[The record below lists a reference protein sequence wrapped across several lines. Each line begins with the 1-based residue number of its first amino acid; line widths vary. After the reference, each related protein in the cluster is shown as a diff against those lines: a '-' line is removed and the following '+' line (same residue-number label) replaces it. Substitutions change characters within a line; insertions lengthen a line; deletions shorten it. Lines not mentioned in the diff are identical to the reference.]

1 MELSCISNLYNM
13 RSSALSRYNYLLLK
27 KQKESGMSC
36 QQSESSVSRDTDR
49 KSKEVIPLL
58 ALLTAFPALST
69 DMILPAIPLLAENW
83 NQPISV
89 VNLILVCFFVTY
101 GFFLLFYGPIS
112 DRFGR
117 RKPLLIGLGVYIIA
131 SFLCALATTA
141 SMLILF
147 RILQAAGAAASSSL
161 SMAMTKDIFSG
172 QERERI
178 LAHIAIIMAFAPM
191 MAPVLG
197 GWILLELSW
206 PWIFF
211 SQGLLGVIGLIGV
224 IRFPET
230 LPHVSDTP
238 LPRLMHAYG
247 RLMLNPSYVAMVFV
261 MSAALFPMY
270 SFIAGSSEIYINGFG
285 LTEQKYSY
293 FFAFNAL
300 ALMTGSFFCLR
311 LTKSI
316 SSKQLMTAGFT
327 GIFLGGVLLIM
338 NKHQDPWGF
347 ALPMFLITF
356 SIGMS
361 RPPSNNLVLEQVDKD
376 VGSASSLLIFTYFT
390 MGAAGM
396 WLISRDWADKIST
409 LGMIAMGCGSLILI
423 SWLILQKKEY
433 LSTS

>member
-1 MELSCISNLYNM
+1 MTFN
-13 RSSALSRYNYLLLK
+13 
-27 KQKESGMSC
+27 
-36 QQSESSVSRDTDR
+36 QSEGNTNSSL
-49 KSKEVIPLL
+49 KGGIPLL

-69 DMILPAIPLLAENW
+69 DMILPAIPLLSENW

-89 VNLILVCFFVTY
+89 VNLILVCFFITY

-117 RKPLLIGLGVYIIA
+117 RRPLLLGLGIYIIA

-141 SMLILF
+141 TMLILF

-172 QERERI
+172 HERERI
-178 LAHIAIIMAFAPM
+178 LAHIAIIMAIAPM

-211 SQGLLGVIGLIGV
+211 SQGLLGAIGLIGV
-224 IRFPET
+224 LRFPET
-230 LPHVSDTP
+230 LPHVSNVP
-238 LPRLMHAYG
+238 LSRIMHAYG
-247 RLMLNPSYVAMVFV
+247 RLMIKPTYVIMVIV
-261 MSAALFPMY
+261 MSATLFPMY
-270 SFIAGSSEIYINGFG
+270 SFIAGSSDIYINGFG

-300 ALMTGSFFCLR
+300 ALMTGSFFCLK
-311 LTKSI
+311 LTKFI
-316 SSKQLMTAGFT
+316 NSKHLMTAGFT
-327 GIFLGGVLLIM
+327 GIFLGGLILVM
-338 NKHQDPWGF
+338 NKHQYPWEF
-347 ALPMFLITF
+347 ALPMFLVTF
-356 SIGMS
+356 SIGLS

-390 MGAAGM
+390 MGAVGM
-396 WLISRDWADKIST
+396 WLISLEWEDKINT
-409 LGMIAMGCGSLILI
+409 LGLISLGCGFLILI
-423 SWLILQKKEY
+423 AWLILQKRGFI
-433 LSTS
+433 SPAQS